1 MKSKKGYKMKVRA
14 YSIGSN
20 MTEALIG
27 SNRFLISYHTPVAA
41 YIDGE
46 GYFRTSRKWSSTT
59 SKHINKW
66 LQGVAAK
73 EISQTDLEAMLEV
86 A

>member
-1 MKSKKGYKMKVRA
+1 MKVRA

-27 SNRFLISYHTPVAA
+27 DNRFLISYHTPVAA
-41 YIDGE
+41 YIADKGW
-46 GYFRTSRKWSSTT
+46 FRTSRKWSSTT

-66 LQGVAAK
+66 LQGVSAQ
-73 EISQTDLEAMLEV
+73 EIPQTDLEAMLEV

>member
-1 MKSKKGYKMKVRA
+1 MKIRA

-20 MTEALIG
+20 MTEAVVG
-27 SNRFLISYHTPVAA
+27 NNRFLISYHTPVAA
-41 YIDGE
+41 YVEGE
-46 GYFRTSRKWSSTT
+46 GWYRTSRKWSNTT

-73 EISQTDLEAMLEV
+73 EIPQTDLEAMLEV